1 MSCPGRKA
9 RGKPVAWPIW
19 ESRPRPLVAERTEP
33 RERSR
38 EREHNGYLYYG
49 FGCGGIRE
57 RRGGSAHRRCACSVH
72 GHQPTGT
79 QTNLKPNRRKPRRY
93 WELSVGVGS
102 CGRFHCPPE
111 PKVRGSNPLGRIEGR
126 CEVAF
131 SSGAIDTSN
140 TPLIR
145 LYYARRLTTTEVVR
159 CGRQK
164 QKREGMHQ

>member
-1 MSCPGRKA
+1 VSCPGRKA

-33 RERSR
+33 RE
-38 EREHNGYLYYG
+38 GAQWLPLLW
-49 FGCGGIRE
+49 IRVRGNPRKE
-57 RRGGSAHRRCACSVH
+57 GGSAHRRCACPVH

-93 WELSVGVGS
+93 WDLSVGVGS
-102 CGRFHCPPE
+102 CGRKICPPE
-111 PKVRGSNPLGRIEGR
+111 PKVRGSNLLGRIEGR